1 VKRMPFERPAEH
13 YDERLLSIDEK
24 ICSLLKQRKELSDN
38 PGYPRLEVISDW
50 AEKYGLYE
58 DYLRSLF
65 GLLENDEHFRPQ
77 VEPVNFQKYIP
88 ISRSV
93 EKEKSIYSANFIR
106 QYENSSVVNF
116 NIDWE
121 ADAEDE
127 RDRFFRHSFW
137 SLEISGEYD
146 TRETG
151 GGGSSG
157 HINHNFVV
165 SPPLPDDIS
174 GLEFIFKEYKTPF
187 KKQPTDLEIR
197 MDL

>member
-1 VKRMPFERPAEH
+1 MKRMPFERPAEH

-88 ISRSV
+88 FRGQLR
-93 EKEKSIYSANFIR
+93 KKSLYTQSTLFGNMRIR
-106 QYENSSVVNF
+106 V
-116 NIDWE
+116 
-121 ADAEDE
+121 
-127 RDRFFRHSFW
+127 
-137 SLEISGEYD
+137 L
-146 TRETG
+146 
-151 GGGSSG
+151 
-157 HINHNFVV
+157 
-165 SPPLPDDIS
+165 
-174 GLEFIFKEYKTPF
+174 
-187 KKQPTDLEIR
+187 
-197 MDL
+197 